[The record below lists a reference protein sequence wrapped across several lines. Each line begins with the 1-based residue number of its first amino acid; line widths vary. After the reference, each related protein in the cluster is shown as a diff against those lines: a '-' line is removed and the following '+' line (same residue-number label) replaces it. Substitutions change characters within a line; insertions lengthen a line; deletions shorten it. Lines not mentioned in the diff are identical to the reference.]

1 MEKLADISMFEALNE
16 AGNAS
21 FNAVFNK
28 DAKKRKEESRRS
40 SKANL
45 GIALLGGALGAAV
58 SKFAVRGLIDSGLL
72 SPESAMGGAL
82 GAGGRLLS
90 SLLLATFLRKH
101 LDRKKAKADK
111 LAEVERLNGVMP
123 EEVADDVDWADG
135 VDSANKSAGTK
146 GTAYA
151 AAPGSTGAYDPSGVY
166 RGQAE
171 LDGLADTAD
180 HMSREAERLALETSD
195 SAGQAIDR
203 AVAASEMAAEEAQRS
218 ASELEN
224 TLFDGIF

>member
-28 DAKKRKEESRRS
+28 DAKKRKEESRRG

-45 GIALLGGALGAAV
+45 GIALL
-58 SKFAVRGLIDSGLL
+58 
-72 SPESAMGGAL
+72 GGAL

-146 GTAYA
+146 DTAYA
-151 AAPGSTGAYDPSGVY
+151 AAPGSTGAYGPSGMY
-166 RGQAE
+166 GGQAE

-180 HMSREAERLALETSD
+180 YMNREAERLALETSD